1 MKAVI
6 FLLPLIAV
14 LLAGCDDS
22 PRRPATATPSA
33 NGGSAGSGPADY
45 LNSAAKSQKQAV
57 KTADLTAINK
67 AIESFYVQEG
77 RFPKALDELEE
88 KDFIRVIPLP
98 PPGVKFNYDT
108 NTGIV
113 SLEKE

>member
-1 MKAVI
+1 MKAVTLV
-6 FLLPLIAV
+6 FPLAAV
-14 LLAGCDDS
+14 LLAGCDDA
-22 PRRPATATPSA
+22 PRKPGTVPTSA
-33 NGGSAGSGPADY
+33 NGGSAAGAPANY
-45 LNSAAKSQKQAV
+45 LDSAARSQRQAV
-57 KTADLTAINK
+57 KTVDLTAINK